1 MSENPISH
9 LSDETEISNISISI
23 KTETGGRVVVETKSG
38 MSLLKSTVYI
48 FPEDVFTAGKRIAL
62 VKSK

>member
-1 MSENPISH
+1 MKDI
-9 LSDETEISNISISI
+9 DEKTEISNISISI
-23 KTETGGRVVVETKSG
+23 KTETGSRVVVETKSG

-48 FPEDVFTAGKRIAL
+48 FPKDVFTAGKRIAL